1 MYTERVING
10 IETYYSR
17 YCESISDQMLYYS
30 TMHFVSYLYSYS
42 IVKDILLNLKK
53 ECPYNKETIEEYNKL
68 EGFNIIERV
77 AQDKKCYI
85 SYVLHY
91 LDYSF
96 ASNSIVNFYDDA
108 AWICYGENDYS
119 LKERIMLFKTDV
131 IKPLCDYV
139 IDELRKNV
147 SLVYVLNEFKNR
159 TMRFESPYSN
169 DFVERDAQNK
179 LALYL
184 FDNGYVVH
192 REENISNGQP
202 DFLFS
207 DEYKNSYI
215 IEVKYITNKVSN
227 KNLKAYT
234 SQLRDYVNKLN
245 SHIGV
250 LCIFT
255 TQDYEFTWLNKPNNM
270 EILTIYVGGLNPS
283 ERNTEIISIDL
294 NLDISRL

>member
-1 MYTERVING
+1 MYTKRVIND

-17 YCESISDQMLYYS
+17 YCESRSDQMLYYS

-53 ECPYNKETIEEYNKL
+53 ECPYNKETIEDYNKL
-68 EGFNIIERV
+68 DGFDVTKRV

-96 ASNSIVNFYDDA
+96 ASNSIVDFYDDA
-108 AWICYGENDYS
+108 AWICYIKKDYS

-147 SLVYVLNEFKNR
+147 SLLYVLDTFKNR
-159 TMRFESPYSN
+159 TMRFESPYPE
-169 DFVERDAQNK
+169 DYEERDVQNK

-184 FDNGYVVH
+184 FDRGYIVH

-207 DEYKNSYI
+207 DEDKNSYI

-234 SQLRDYVNKLN
+234 SQLKDYVSKLK

-255 TQDYEFTWLNKPNNM
+255 TQDYEFTWLNKPHNL
-270 EILTIYVGGLNPS
+270 EILTIYVGRLNPS
-283 ERNTEIISIDL
+283 ERNTKIIS
-294 NLDISRL
+294 LDFNSRL

>member
-1 MYTERVING
+1 MYIKRVIND
-10 IETYYSR
+10 IEKYYSR

-68 EGFNIIERV
+68 EGFNVIRRV

-96 ASNSIVNFYDDA
+96 ASDSIVNFYDDA
-108 AWICYGENDYS
+108 AWICYVKKDYS

-147 SLVYVLNEFKNR
+147 SLLYVLDRFKNR
-159 TMRFESPYSN
+159 TMRFESPYLK
-169 DFVERDAQNK
+169 DYAERDVQNK

-184 FDNGYVVH
+184 FDSGYIVH

-207 DEYKNSYI
+207 DEDKNSYI

-227 KNLKAYT
+227 KNLKVYT
-234 SQLRDYVNKLN
+234 SQLRDYVSKLN

-255 TQDYEFTWLNKPNNM
+255 TQSYYKKVKCGK
-270 EILTIYVGGLNPS
+270 I
-283 ERNTEIISIDL
+283 
-294 NLDISRL
+294 

>member
-1 MYTERVING
+1 MYTKRVIND

-53 ECPYNKETIEEYNKL
+53 ECPYNKETIEDYNEL
-68 EGFNIIERV
+68 DGFDVIKRV

-96 ASNSIVNFYDDA
+96 ASNSIVDFYDDA
-108 AWICYGENDYS
+108 AWICYVKKDYS

-131 IKPLCDYV
+131 IKPLCEYV

-147 SLVYVLNEFKNR
+147 SLLYVLDRFKNR
-159 TMRFESPYSN
+159 TMRFESPYPE
-169 DFVERDAQNK
+169 DYEERDVQNK

-184 FDNGYVVH
+184 FDSGYIVH

-207 DEYKNSYI
+207 DEDKNSYI

-234 SQLRDYVNKLN
+234 SQLKDYVSKLN

-255 TQDYEFTWLNKPNNM
+255 TQDYEFTWLNKPYNL
-270 EILTIYVGGLNPS
+270 EILTIYVGELNPS
-283 ERNTEIISIDL
+283 ERNTKIIS
-294 NLDISRL
+294 LDFNSGL

>member
-1 MYTERVING
+1 MYIKRVIND
-10 IETYYSR
+10 IEKYYSR

-68 EGFNIIERV
+68 EGFNVIRRV

-96 ASNSIVNFYDDA
+96 ASDSIVNFYDDA
-108 AWICYGENDYS
+108 AWICYVKKDYS

-147 SLVYVLNEFKNR
+147 SLLYVLDRFKNR
-159 TMRFESPYSN
+159 TMRFESPYLK
-169 DFVERDAQNK
+169 DYAERDVQNK

-184 FDNGYVVH
+184 FDSGYIVH

-207 DEYKNSYI
+207 DEDKNSYI

-227 KNLKAYT
+227 KNLKVYT
-234 SQLRDYVNKLN
+234 SQLRDYVSKLN

-255 TQDYEFTWLNKPNNM
+255 TQDYEFTWLNKPYNL
-270 EILTIYVGGLNPS
+270 EILTIYVGELNPS
-283 ERNTEIISIDL
+283 ERNTKIIS
-294 NLDISRL
+294 LDFNSGL

>member
-1 MYTERVING
+1 MYTKRVIND

-53 ECPYNKETIEEYNKL
+53 ECPYNKETIEDYNKL
-68 EGFNIIERV
+68 DGFDVIKRV

-96 ASNSIVNFYDDA
+96 ASNSIVDFYDDA
-108 AWICYGENDYS
+108 AWICYVKKDYS

-147 SLVYVLNEFKNR
+147 SLLYVLDRFKNR
-159 TMRFESPYSN
+159 TMRFESPYPE
-169 DFVERDAQNK
+169 DYEERDVQNK

-184 FDNGYVVH
+184 FDSGYIVH

-207 DEYKNSYI
+207 DENKNSYI

-227 KNLKAYT
+227 KNLKVYT
-234 SQLRDYVNKLN
+234 SQLRDYVSKLN
-245 SHIGV
+245 SNIGV

-255 TQDYEFTWLNKPNNM
+255 TQDYEFTWLNKPYNL
-270 EILTIYVGGLNPS
+270 EILTIYVGGLKPS
-283 ERNTEIISIDL
+283 ERNTKIIS
-294 NLDISRL
+294 LDFNSGL

>member
-1 MYTERVING
+1 MYIKRVIND

-53 ECPYNKETIEEYNKL
+53 ECPYNKETIEDYNKL
-68 EGFNIIERV
+68 DGFNVIKRV

-96 ASNSIVNFYDDA
+96 ASNSIVDFYDDA
-108 AWICYGENDYS
+108 AWICYVKKDYS

-147 SLVYVLNEFKNR
+147 SLLYVLDRFKNR
-159 TMRFESPYSN
+159 TMRFESPYLKN
-169 DFVERDAQNK
+169 YAERDVQNK

-184 FDNGYVVH
+184 FDSGYIVH

-207 DEYKNSYI
+207 DEDKNSYI

-234 SQLRDYVNKLN
+234 SQLRDYVSKLN

-255 TQDYEFTWLNKPNNM
+255 TQDYEFTWLNKPYNL
-270 EILTIYVGGLNPS
+270 EILTIYVGGLKPS
-283 ERNTEIISIDL
+283 ERKTKIISFNFNSGL
-294 NLDISRL
+294 